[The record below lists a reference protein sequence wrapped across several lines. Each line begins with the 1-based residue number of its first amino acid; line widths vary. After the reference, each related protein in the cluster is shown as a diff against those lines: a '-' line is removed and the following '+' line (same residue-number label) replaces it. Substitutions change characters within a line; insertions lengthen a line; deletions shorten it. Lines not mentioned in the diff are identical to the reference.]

1 MLFKHTLSIM
11 NAAQIHATYKSVS
24 HFLVLGQVK
33 NAFDKTKVL
42 VNELQIGEYSDRL
55 EDLRQNYRFLLHYY
69 ITGVDDPQRKS
80 VYNKL
85 IAKIFVLN
93 SELREELILRN
104 SSNYEY
110 AQKRYYP
117 HTKRYDTTTDL
128 INALNYFH
136 SQSALL
142 KTQDNLHTVELK
154 RLRSNYE
161 LLLPEFFGLFW
172 LTTII
177 GSQEKLLFNQI
188 LNKDYPGW
196 IEKSVMVSA
205 LTLNLWRMFDESK
218 LMLLF
223 DACLVDDQQVKQR
236 ALVGLCFVM
245 AKYNR
250 FLPFFPSIRNR
261 LVLLADDHHIV
272 DYFQNIMIQLI
283 ATAET
288 EKITKKMQEEILPE
302 VMKISPLLKDKMDSE
317 SLSNSEEW
325 EEENPAW
332 QEILEK
338 SGVSDKLKELS
349 ELQIEGADVYMS
361 TFSLLKSFPFFS
373 EFTNWFLPFDNQNS
387 AVSELFKTDDKT
399 LITAFVN
406 NNVMCNSDKYS
417 FCLSILQMPES
428 QRGMLKQSFEM
439 EAEQLNEMSKDEAIL
454 TPNVVS
460 KNISK
465 LYIQDLFR
473 FFKLNPQ
480 HADFSD
486 MFAFSLLMH
495 RSYLF
500 EILSVDINF
509 KLSIAEYYFS
519 KYHTTQALEL
529 FEKIQH
535 ETTPTAALY
544 QKIGYLY
551 QLTSQF
557 SKALDAY
564 IKSDLIQT
572 DDVWTVRKIALC
584 YRLMGDFEKAL
595 VYYHNSDYLKPN
607 QMSVLMQIGHCYV
620 ELGKFKDAMSIYFK
634 LDALGGDNVKVWRAI
649 SWCSFISGNIQQA
662 DYYVNKLLENEPTA
676 HDYLN
681 AGHVYWCQHRLAE
694 AIEFYRKSLNLQQNN
709 WELFLESFNEDKSYL
724 IANGIDADDIFL
736 FIDELNP
743 LIL

>member
-1 MLFKHTLSIM
+1 M
-11 NAAQIHATYKSVS
+11 NAGQIHATYKSISHYLVS
-24 HFLVLGQVK
+24 GQVK
-33 NAFDKTKVL
+33 NAFDKIRTL
-42 VNELQIGEYSDRL
+42 VNELQNGEYIDRL
-55 EDLRQNYRFLLHYY
+55 EDLQQNYRFLLHYY
-69 ITGVDDPQRKS
+69 ITGVEDPQRKT

-110 AQKRYYP
+110 TQKRYYP
-117 HTKRYDTTTDL
+117 HTKKHNTTVDL
-128 INALNYFH
+128 FNALKYFH
-136 SQSALL
+136 NQTAIL
-142 KTQDNLHTVELK
+142 KSNDENHETELK

-161 LLLPEFFGLFW
+161 QIVPEFFGLFW
-172 LTTII
+172 LSTVI
-177 GSQEKLLFNQI
+177 GSQEKILFNQVM
-188 LNKDYPGW
+188 NNEYPGW
-196 IEKSVMVSA
+196 IEKSVLVSA

-218 LMLLF
+218 FMLLF
-223 DACLVDDQQVKQR
+223 DACLLDDKQVRQR

-272 DYFQNIMIQLI
+272 ENFQNIIIQLI

-302 VMKISPLLKDKMDSE
+302 VMKISPMLKDKFDAE
-317 SLSNSEEW
+317 SLLNSEEW
-325 EEENPAW
+325 DEENPEW
-332 QEILEK
+332 QEMLEK

-349 ELQIEGADVYMS
+349 ELQLEGADVYMS
-361 TFSLLKSFPFFS
+361 TFSLLKSFPFFL
-373 EFTNWFLPFDNQNS
+373 EFTNWFLPFDSQNS
-387 AVSELFKTDDKT
+387 AVNELFKADDRT

-417 FCLSILQMPES
+417 FCLSILQMPVS
-428 QRGMLKQSFEM
+428 QRDLLKQSFKM
-439 EAEQLNEMSKDEAIL
+439 EAEQLDEMSKDEAIL
-454 TPNVVS
+454 TPNLAS
-460 KNISK
+460 KNISR

-480 HADFSD
+480 HSDFSD
-486 MFAFSLLMH
+486 MFAFTLLMH

-500 EILSVDINF
+500 EILSSDSQF

-519 KYHTTQALEL
+519 KNHYNQALEL

-551 QLTSQF
+551 QITSQF
-557 SKALDAY
+557 TKALDAY
-564 IKSDLIQT
+564 LKSDLIQT
-572 DDVWTVRKIALC
+572 DDVWTIRKIALC
-584 YRLMGDFEKAL
+584 YRLMGDYAKAL
-595 VYYHNSDYLKPN
+595 EFYQHADYLKPD
-607 QMSVLMQIGHCYV
+607 QLGILMQIGHCYA
-620 ELGKFKDAMSIYFK
+620 ELGKFKEALNVYFK
-634 LDALGGDNVKVWRAI
+634 LDALKDENVKVWRAI
-649 SWCSFISGNIQQA
+649 SWCSFISGNIKQA

-681 AGHVYWCQHRLAE
+681 AGHVSWCLRRLPE
-694 AIEFYRKSLNLQQNN
+694 ALEFYRKSIILHQDN
-709 WELFLESFNEDKSYL
+709 WDLFMESFNEDKSFL
-724 IANGIDADDIFL
+724 IANGIDADEIPL

-743 LIL
+743 AGI

>member
-1 MLFKHTLSIM
+1 M
-11 NAAQIHATYKSVS
+11 NAEQIHVTFKSIS
-24 HFLVLGQVK
+24 HFLVSGQVK
-33 NAFDKTKVL
+33 NAFERLKVL

-55 EDLRQNYRFLLHYY
+55 EDLQQNYRFLLHYY
-69 ITGVDDPQRKS
+69 IIGVEDPQRKS

-110 AQKRYYP
+110 TQKRYYP
-117 HTKRYDTTTDL
+117 HTKKYHSTIDL
-128 INALNYFH
+128 FNALKFYH
-136 SQSALL
+136 SQTALL
-142 KTQDNLHTVELK
+142 KDKENIQAVELK

-161 LLLPEFFGLFW
+161 LIIPEFFGLFW
-172 LTTII
+172 LTTAL
-177 GSQEKLLFNQI
+177 GSQEKVLFNQVMD
-188 LNKDYPGW
+188 KDYPGW
-196 IEKSVMVSA
+196 IEKSVLVSA

-223 DACLVDDQQVKQR
+223 DACLVEDQHVKQR

-272 DYFQNIMIQLI
+272 DNFENIIIQII
-283 ATAET
+283 ATVET

-302 VMKISPLLKDKMDSE
+302 VMKISPMLKDKMDAD
-317 SLSNSEEW
+317 SLLNSEEW
-325 EEENPAW
+325 TEENPEW
-332 QEILEK
+332 QEMLEK

-349 ELQIEGADVYMS
+349 DLQLEGADVYMS

-373 EFTNWFLPFDNQNS
+373 EFTNWFLPFDTQNS
-387 AVSELFKTDDKT
+387 SVNDLFKTDDKT
-399 LITAFVN
+399 LVTAFVY

-417 FCLSILQMPES
+417 FCLSVLQMPDS
-428 QRGMLKQSFEM
+428 QRSMLTQSFKM
-439 EAEQLNEMSKDEAIL
+439 EAEQLDEMSKDEAIL

-460 KNISK
+460 KNISR

-480 HADFSD
+480 HNDFSD

-500 EILSVDINF
+500 EILSVNSNF

-519 KYHTTQALEL
+519 KNHYIQALEL
-529 FEKIQH
+529 FERIQH
-535 ETTPTAALY
+535 EITPTAALY
-544 QKIGYLY
+544 QKIGYSY

-557 SKALDAY
+557 PQALDAY
-564 IKSDLIQT
+564 IKSDLIQP
-572 DDVWTVRKIALC
+572 DDLWTVRKIALC
-584 YRLMGDFEKAL
+584 YRLKGEFEKAL
-595 VYYHNSDYLKPN
+595 EFYQHADYLKPN
-607 QMSVLMQIGHCYV
+607 QLSVLMQIGHCSA
-620 ELGKFKDAMSIYFK
+620 ELGRFKEALGVYYK
-634 LDALGGDNVKVWRAI
+634 LDALGDENVKVWRAI

-662 DYYVNKLLENEPTA
+662 DYYVKKVLENEPNA

-681 AGHVYWCQHRLAE
+681 AGHVSWCQHKFTD
-694 AIEFYRKSLNLQQNN
+694 AIEFYQKSLSLQQNSF
-709 WELFLESFNEDKSYL
+709 ELFLEAFNEDKSFL
-724 IANGIDADDIFL
+724 IANGIDADEI
-736 FIDELNP
+736 P
-743 LIL
+743 LLLDSIVA